1 MEALVMFIVIFGIVA
16 VALTASGIA
25 VLNGK
30 TDIIHEYHRKNVSD
44 LKSYGKA
51 IGKTLIGMGAG
62 SAIAVAVTA
71 LWRTA
76 IAIII
81 GSVVF
86 AVTML
91 AAFMVVEA
99 IEKKYNG
106 GMFS

>member
-1 MEALVMFIVIFGIVA
+1 MEALVIFIVIFGIVA
-16 VALTASGIA
+16 VSLTASGIA

-30 TDIIHEYHRKNVSD
+30 TDIIHEYHCKNVSD
-44 LKSYGKA
+44 LKNYGKA
-51 IGKTLIGMGAG
+51 MGKALIGMGAG
-62 SAIAVAVTA
+62 SAIAVAVA
-71 LWRTA
+71 AIWRTS

-81 GSVVF
+81 ASVIF

-106 GMFS
+106 GMYS